1 MINNGGKMK
10 NNRLHRIIEIVES
23 MDVETQS
30 ELVNILLNEGYK
42 VTQATISRDIGKLN
56 LKKILKED
64 GKYKYVY
71 IREGNET
78 IDSYKKLMKTSCLS
92 FQCAGNIIVVK
103 TISGMAMAI
112 ATALDGIKL
121 DDIIGCIAG
130 DDTVFCVVKDEK
142 IAVGIKDKLLEFI
155 SV

>member
-71 IREGNET
+71 IREVNET

-112 ATALDGIKL
+112 ATALDGIQL
-121 DDIIGCIAG
+121 DDIMGCIAG